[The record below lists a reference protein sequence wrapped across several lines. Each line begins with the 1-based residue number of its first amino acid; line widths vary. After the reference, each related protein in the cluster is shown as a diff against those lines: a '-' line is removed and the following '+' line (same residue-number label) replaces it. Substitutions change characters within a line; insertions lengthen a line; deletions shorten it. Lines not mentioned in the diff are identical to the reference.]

1 MSVTYTIQEF
11 SEKTGI
17 PKSTLRYY
25 ETIDL
30 LHPVARRNNG
40 YRTYSQEQ
48 IPLTK
53 LIISLRIANIPIK
66 DIQSFVKVDKK
77 KQQKMINSWRT
88 QLKQNIDMLRVGL
101 QYLESGIEESEVYL
115 LEKESEK
122 IVWFEDEEK
131 VGNFGKQ
138 FKKYR
143 NILASKG
150 IPVMNHYLKYIS
162 GENKILASIGFG
174 VRKREDVNSLL
185 GEMRVENMQK
195 TLCIAMQIGRA
206 SCRERG

>member
-101 QYLESGIEESEVYL
+101 QYLESGLEGCEVYL

-122 IVWFEDEEK
+122 IVWFEAEEK
-131 VGNFGKQ
+131 IDKLCKQ
-138 FKKYR
+138 YNKYN
-143 NILASKG
+143 NILVSIYK
-150 IPVMNHYLKYIS
+150 
-162 GENKILASIGFG
+162 KI
-174 VRKREDVNSLL
+174 
-185 GEMRVENMQK
+185 
-195 TLCIAMQIGRA
+195 
-206 SCRERG
+206 